1 MSDAK
6 SGTGP
11 VEVWL
16 RQGNMEISCMVVR
29 EDESTTGLEVE
40 SLSMRGAQRE
50 LTGYLIDQGY
60 TPAGRWDYPE
70 EDEAVRQFKAG
81 PEAKRI

>member
-6 SGTGP
+6 SEAGP
-11 VEVWL
+11 VEIWL
-16 RQGNMEISCMVVR
+16 TQNNMEINCMVVR
-29 EDESTTGLEVE
+29 EDESTTSLQVE

-50 LTGYLIDQGY
+50 ITGYLIDQGY
-60 TPAGRWDYPE
+60 TPAGRWEYPE
-70 EDEAVRQFKAG
+70 DEESVRQFKAG